1 MGGPLLST
9 SVHVPDVLVL
19 SPDTEVPDVGS
30 ILEAYGSKGL
40 DFVVDVGRR
49 VVVESSVSGGS
60 GWGRGACGSREGQGC
75 GWTWGGGW
83 WWRAA

>member
-49 VVVESSVSGGS
+49 VVVESSVSGGRVEA
-60 GWGRGACGSREGQGC
+60 GRGRSGGRRV
-75 GWTWGGGW
+75 GWR
-83 WWRAA
+83 RAA